1 MSGADRLSSF
11 QGSLKD
17 DAPPAYAKGALEAH
31 WNAGKGRF
39 DRALQLIE
47 NDASKDAAWVRAH
60 LHRRKGED
68 AEAAKWYDKAGRR
81 PSGFAPGPEWD
92 DIAGALLLHI

>member
-1 MSGADRLSSF
+1 MSGADRLSFF
-11 QGSLKD
+11 QASLKD

-31 WNAGKGRF
+31 WNVGKGRLS
-39 DRALQLIE
+39 RALEVIE
-47 NDASKDAAWVRAH
+47 KDASKDAAWVRAH

-68 AEAAKWYDKAGRR
+68 AEAAKWYDKAGRS

-92 DIAGALLLHI
+92 EIAGALLLHV